1 VRHAVKQH
9 ELSQRRACRLIGMS
23 RSVWRYKSRRPP
35 DTELRAKVRE
45 IARKR
50 QRFGHLRITAL
61 LRREGLRVNHKRIHR
76 ICREERLL
84 VPRRRRKRL
93 QRQSVPGS
101 QAATRRNHRWAMDFV
116 QDGLANGRVLRI
128 LTVEDTYT
136 REGLAITVDTS
147 LPGLRVRREL
157 DRLIALHGKPEEI
170 RVDNGPEMI
179 GRAVT
184 SWCEENHVLL
194 RPIEPGKPSQNG
206 HIESFNGRFRDE
218 CLNASWFISLADA
231 RHRIELWRRDYN
243 EARPHSSLGY
253 LTPVEFRNGLSF
265 ALLTVNQAEHFGRQ
279 GDPAGSLS
287 LGLDPRRV
295 PPGDPQISAKESL
308 EGGVG
313 DGNSLLKSGPN

>member
-1 VRHAVKQH
+1 MGYAVKQH
-9 ELSQRRACRLIGMS
+9 ELSERRGCRLAGIS
-23 RSVWRYKSRRPP
+23 RSAWRYRSRRPG
-35 DTELRAKVRE
+35 DKEIREKVRE

-50 QRFGHLRITAL
+50 QRFGHLRITAV
-61 LRREGLRVNHKRIHR
+61 LRRQGLRVNHKRIYR
-76 ICREERLL
+76 ICRQEGLL

-93 QRQSVPGS
+93 MRQALQGS
-101 QAATRRNHRWAMDFV
+101 QAATHRNHRWAMDFL
-116 QDGLANGRVLRI
+116 QDGLANGRVLRL

-147 LPGLRVRREL
+147 IPGLRVRREL
-157 DRLIALHGKPEEI
+157 DRLMAVHGKPEEL

-184 SWCEENHVLL
+184 SWCEEHHVLL

-218 CLNASWFISLADA
+218 CLNASWFTSLPDA
-231 RHRIELWRRDYN
+231 RHRIELWRQDYN
-243 EARPHSSLGY
+243 QARPHSSLGY
-253 LTPVEFRNGLSF
+253 LTPLEFRNGLSF
-265 ALLTVNQAEHFGRQ
+265 ALLSVNKADRLGPQ
-279 GDPAGSLS
+279 GNPAGSLA
-287 LGLDPRRV
+287 LGLDPLSGL
-295 PPGDPQISAKESL
+295 PADPETRAKESL

>member
-9 ELSQRRACRLIGMS
+9 ELSQQRACRLIGMS
-23 RSVWRYKSRRPP
+23 RSVWRYRSRRPP
-35 DTELRAKVRE
+35 DTELREKVRA

-61 LRREGLRVNHKRIHR
+61 LRRQGLRVNHKRIHR

-101 QAATRRNHRWAMDFV
+101 QAAARRNHRWAMDFV

-147 LPGLRVRREL
+147 IPGLRVRREL

-206 HIESFNGRFRDE
+206 HIESFNGRLRDE
-218 CLNASWFISLADA
+218 CLNASWFTSLADA

-287 LGLDPRRV
+287 LGLDPLRV
-295 PPGDPQISAKESL
+295 PPGDPQISATESL

>member
-1 VRHAVKQH
+1 MKQH
-9 ELSQRRACRLIGMS
+9 ELSQRGACRLVGIS
-23 RSVWRYKSRRPP
+23 RSVCRYQVRPAT
-35 DTELRAKVRE
+35 DGETREKVKA

-61 LRREGLRVNHKRIHR
+61 LRREGQQVNHKRIYR
-76 ICREERLL
+76 ICRQERLL

-93 QRQSVPGS
+93 QRQGVPAS
-101 QAATRRNHRWAMDFV
+101 QAATHRNHRWAMDFV

-147 LPGLRVRREL
+147 IPGLRVRREL
-157 DRLIALHGKPEEI
+157 DRLISLHGRPEEI

-184 SWCEENHVLL
+184 SWCEEHHVLL
-194 RPIEPGKPSQNG
+194 RPIQPGKPSQNG

-218 CLNASWFISLADA
+218 CLNASWFTSLADA
-231 RHRIELWRRDYN
+231 RYRIELWRRDYN

-253 LTPVEFRNGLSF
+253 LTPQEFRNGLSF
-265 ALLTVNQAEHFGRQ
+265 ALLSLDKAERFGPQ
-279 GDPAGSLS
+279 GNPAGSLA
-287 LGLDPRRV
+287 LGLDPLSV
-295 PPGDPQISAKESL
+295 LPADPSISAKESL
-308 EGGVG
+308 ESRVG
-313 DGNSLLKSGPN
+313 DGNSLLKTGPN